1 MVRQSAFPLIP
12 ATKRFVFHAR
22 IGPNSPNSQLGAA
35 NYPVS
40 APALTVDL
48 TTDTPLSGLG
58 TLYSLQ
64 IFSHADD

>member
-1 MVRQSAFPLIP
+1 VVRQRAFSLIP
-12 ATKRFVFHAR
+12 ATKRIAFHAR
-22 IGPNSPNSQLGAA
+22 IGPNSPDLQLVAA

-48 TTDTPLSGLG
+48 TTDTLLSGLR

-64 IFSHADD
+64 IYFVRG